1 MITISTIWGRSKHL
15 LIYELTNIGIIHGI
29 RAFSTIKI
37 FGLNFKFEQRGK
49 KILKKLGAFVLLFVL
64 WVLLSGIFD
73 PLLFFFGSISAV
85 MVIIITHRMDKTD
98 NYPLTVKFNI
108 VEVISYFF
116 WLISEI
122 VKANLQVVKIIITNR
137 KFNNQKV
144 FKVKSTQFTDVAQV
158 LFANSIT
165 LTPGT
170 ITIETEKDHLLV
182 HALDYSKE
190 QLQSLKIMD
199 KKVTKLEEKSIL

>member
-15 LIYELTNIGIIHGI
+15 LIYALTNIGIIHGI

-37 FGLNFKFEQRGK
+37 FGLNFKFEQRGN

-73 PLLFFFGSISAV
+73 PLLFFFGAISV
-85 MVIIITHRMDKTD
+85 VIVIIITHRMNKTD
-98 NYPLTVKFNI
+98 NYPIVIKFN
-108 VEVISYFF
+108 VAQVMSYFF
-116 WLISEI
+116 WLILEI

-190 QLQSLKIMD
+190 QLESLKIMD
-199 KKVTKLEEKSIL
+199 KKVTKLEEKSVL

>member
-1 MITISTIWGRSKHL
+1 M
-15 LIYELTNIGIIHGI
+15 
-29 RAFSTIKI
+29 
-37 FGLNFKFEQRGK
+37 
-49 KILKKLGAFVLLFVL
+49 KKLGAFVLLFVL

-73 PLLFFFGSISAV
+73 PLLFFFGSISAF

-116 WLISEI
+116 WLILEI

-190 QLQSLKIMD
+190 QLESLNIMN
-199 KKVTKLEEKSIL
+199 KKVTKLEEKSVL

>member
-1 MITISTIWGRSKHL
+1 
-15 LIYELTNIGIIHGI
+15 
-29 RAFSTIKI
+29 
-37 FGLNFKFEQRGK
+37 
-49 KILKKLGAFVLLFVL
+49 
-64 WVLLSGIFD
+64 
-73 PLLFFFGSISAV
+73 
-85 MVIIITHRMDKTD
+85 MDKTD

-190 QLQSLKIMD
+190 QLESLKIMD
-199 KKVTKLEEKSIL
+199 KKVTKLEEKSVL

>member
-1 MITISTIWGRSKHL
+1 
-15 LIYELTNIGIIHGI
+15 
-29 RAFSTIKI
+29 
-37 FGLNFKFEQRGK
+37 
-49 KILKKLGAFVLLFVL
+49 LKKLGAFVLLFVL

-73 PLLFFFGSISAV
+73 PLLFSFGFISV
-85 MVIIITHRMDKTD
+85 VIVIIITHRMNKTD
-98 NYPLTVKFNI
+98 NYPLVVRFNI
-108 VEVISYFF
+108 AKVISYFF

-122 VKANLQVVKIIITNR
+122 IRANLQVLKIILTNK

-144 FKVKSTQFTDVAQV
+144 FKVKYTQFTDVAQV

-170 ITIETEKDHLLV
+170 ITIETGKGYLLV

-190 QLQSLKIMD
+190 QLESLKIMN
-199 KKVTKLEEKSIL
+199 KKVAKLEEKSAV

>member
-1 MITISTIWGRSKHL
+1 M
-15 LIYELTNIGIIHGI
+15 
-29 RAFSTIKI
+29 
-37 FGLNFKFEQRGK
+37 
-49 KILKKLGAFVLLFVL
+49 KKLGAFVLLFVL

-85 MVIIITHRMDKTD
+85 MVIIITHRMNKTD
-98 NYPLTVKFNI
+98 NYPLAVKFNI

-116 WLISEI
+116 WLILEI

-190 QLQSLKIMD
+190 QLESLKIMD
-199 KKVTKLEEKSIL
+199 KKVTNLEEKSVL